1 MKHVHLIGIG
11 GSGLSAIARVLLESG
26 YTVSGSDR
34 QSSPLAE
41 GLEVAGARFYL
52 GHQPENVSGAD
63 LVVRSSAVRDDNVEV
78 QAALSK
84 GIPVLKR
91 AEFLGQ
97 ILADRKVVA
106 VAGTHGKT
114 STTAMIAWMLTKM
127 GHHPGFIVGSVVT
140 DFGVN
145 AHAGVGSIFVIEADE
160 YDRMFLGLRPQIAVV
175 TNVEHDHPDCYP
187 SPEDFSAAFQDFV
200 ERVEPGGLLLACGD
214 DPGALDLVSRTKS
227 RNVRLL
233 TYGIYNSQNIYQAH
247 NLEIDSSH
255 GGYQFDILLD
265 KERLCQIV
273 LKVPG
278 VHNVQNALAALAVA
292 DQMGLPVMEAA
303 KALSSFQGTARR
315 FEIVGEAQ
323 GVIVV
328 SDYAHHPTEIRAT
341 LAAARTRYPER
352 EIWAVWQPH
361 TYTRTHLLFDEFAT
375 SFENADHI
383 LVTEIYYARE
393 PHDPY
398 FSSKEVVR
406 AMEYADSRFVP
417 DLTDVVQFLLDH
429 LHSGAVLLVLS
440 AGDADQICGQVL
452 TGLRK
457 KQEIKNA

>member
-11 GSGLSAIARVLLESG
+11 GTGLSAIARVLLESG
-26 YTVSGSDR
+26 YIVSGSDR

-41 GLEVAGARFYL
+41 SLKASGARLFL
-52 GHQPENVSGAD
+52 GHQPGNVGEAD

-78 QAALSK
+78 RAALSK

-97 ILADRKVVA
+97 ILTGRQVIA

-127 GHHPGFIVGSVVT
+127 GHHPGFIVGSMIT
-140 DFGVN
+140 DLGVN
-145 AHAGVGSIFVIEADE
+145 ARAGEDPVFVIEADE
-160 YDRMFLGLRPQIAVV
+160 YDRMFLGLQPHIAVV

-187 SPEDFSAAFQDFV
+187 TPEDFSAAFQDFV
-200 ERVEPGGLLLACGD
+200 RCVEPGGLVLACGD
-214 DPGALDLVSRTKS
+214 DPGALDLQAAAEGKQ
-227 RNVRLL
+227 VRWS
-233 TYGIYNSQNIYQAH
+233 TYGIYNSQNIFQAR
-247 NLEIDSSH
+247 NLEIDSNH
-255 GGYQFDILLD
+255 GSYQFDILLEE
-265 KERLCQIV
+265 ERLCQMN

-292 DQMGLPVMEAA
+292 DQMGLSVMEAA

-323 GVIVV
+323 GVCVI

-341 LAAARTRYPER
+341 LAAARSRFPEQ
-352 EIWAVWQPH
+352 EIWTVWQPH
-361 TYTRTHLLFDEFAT
+361 TYSRTQLLFDDFVT
-375 SFENADHI
+375 SFENADHVV
-383 LVTEIYYARE
+383 VTEIYYARE

-398 FSSKEVVR
+398 FSSEKGF
-406 AMEYADSRFVP
+406 M
-417 DLTDVVQFLLDH
+417 
-429 LHSGAVLLVLS
+429 LHFNFAEDFGS
-440 AGDADQICGQVL
+440 
-452 TGLRK
+452 
-457 KQEIKNA
+457 IKCI